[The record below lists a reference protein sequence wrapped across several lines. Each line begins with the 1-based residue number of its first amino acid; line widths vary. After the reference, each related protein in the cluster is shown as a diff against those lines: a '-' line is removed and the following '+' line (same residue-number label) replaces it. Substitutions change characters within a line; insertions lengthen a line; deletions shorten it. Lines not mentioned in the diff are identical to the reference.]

1 MVHKL
6 ENKTSIIS
14 ASVSRSAVSETVWLT
29 TIRDR
34 ELIAQVVA
42 DKNRTL
48 ALSVRV
54 EMRNDV
60 PHAVAEL
67 LYGDMVFRAADNL
80 RDWMLEAGAD
90 SEDVR
95 RMEAATWAVMTGRED
110 AREAQARAALNDEA
124 SS

>member
-1 MVHKL
+1 MHKL

-110 AREAQARAALNDEA
+110 AREAQARDADSEA

>member
-1 MVHKL
+1 MHKL

-14 ASVSRSAVSETVWLT
+14 VSVSRSAVSETVWLN

-90 SEDVR
+90 PEDVR
-95 RMEAATWAVMTGRED
+95 RMEAAMWAVMTGRED
-110 AREAQARAALNDEA
+110 AREAQARDA
-124 SS
+124 SDVPF

>member
-1 MVHKL
+1 MHKL

-110 AREAQARAALNDEA
+110 AREAQARDAD
-124 SS
+124 SDRMPF

>member
-1 MVHKL
+1 MHKL

-110 AREAQARAALNDEA
+110 AREAQARDADNADVLPF
-124 SS
+124 